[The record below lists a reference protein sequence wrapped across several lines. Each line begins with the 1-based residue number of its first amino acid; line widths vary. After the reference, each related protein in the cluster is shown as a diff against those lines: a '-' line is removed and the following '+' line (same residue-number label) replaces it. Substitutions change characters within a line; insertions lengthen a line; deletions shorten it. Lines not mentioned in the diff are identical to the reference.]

1 MINIY
6 IERLQLSSVNT
17 IDIIIR
23 ASVRAVINNYNN
35 NDIQLILK
43 Y

>member
-23 ASVRAVINNYNN
+23 AFVRAVINNYNN

>member
-23 ASVRAVINNYNN
+23 ASVRAVINNNNN
-35 NDIQLILK
+35 NDIQLILR